1 MLNYQKYTNKTQYA
15 GKYDIPSLY
24 CNTNIYPDFIALYS
38 EKSYY
43 HKTKLT
49 AVGFFQYDEEFDGQ
63 HGLYNVIYY
72 NNVKDLTKFKERFK
86 GVKFVFSPDYS
97 LIEDTDEVENIYR
110 LKKMRV
116 VSLWFIHE
124 IGAIV
129 IPLISFPSFNTIDRY
144 LDGLEY
150 SSVVGISTKGH
161 IEEPKEYRILCETI
175 RYLIENKNNLKTII
189 VYDVCGDNR
198 KTYEAFDVEKM
209 RGKK

>member
-1 MLNYQKYTNKTQYA
+1 
-15 GKYDIPSLY
+15 
-24 CNTNIYPDFIALYS
+24 
-38 EKSYY
+38 
-43 HKTKLT
+43 
-49 AVGFFQYDEEFDGQ
+49 
-63 HGLYNVIYY
+63 
-72 NNVKDLTKFKERFK
+72 
-86 GVKFVFSPDYS
+86 
-97 LIEDTDEVENIYR
+97 
-110 LKKMRV
+110 MRV

-161 IEEPKEYRILCETI
+161 IDEPNEYRILCKTI

-198 KTYEAFDVEKM
+198 KTYEAFDVAKNAGIKIIIPNNSLKEQNWK
-209 RGKK
+209 RWSKNHETL